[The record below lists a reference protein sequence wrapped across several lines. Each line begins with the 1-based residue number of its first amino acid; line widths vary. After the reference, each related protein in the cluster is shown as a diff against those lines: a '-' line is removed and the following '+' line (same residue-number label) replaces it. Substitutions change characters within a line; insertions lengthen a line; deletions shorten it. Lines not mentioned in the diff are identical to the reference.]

1 MLHLCCRPA
10 PMRTSLCV
18 CSRLCACDHFLRRRA
33 HPWIFTLYC
42 FLSLFFIKL
51 GFCSLY
57 FSVCSSCVRLS
68 ACVFVHLPLGY
79 DCCYLETAAWS
90 SLVNRWQRRDRQLGD
105 VEGAAIMSNPLM
117 LQFFGVFE
125 RMASGEGHWRC
136 GPTQRHLWLL
146 QVSDGLNAWK
156 EEIKSIRVKKKGE
169 WQAEHIFQE
178 GWERETKTWWID
190 GLRRIDQ

>member
-1 MLHLCCRPA
+1 MLSSCAHAHFFVCMRPLVCLWPFPEA
-10 PMRTSLCV
+10 ARASMDFYSLLLPSAFLKLVFRT
-18 CSRLCACDHFLRRRA
+18 
-33 HPWIFTLYC
+33 
-42 FLSLFFIKL
+42 
-51 GFCSLY
+51 LY

-68 ACVFVHLPLGY
+68 SCVFVRSLLGWC
-79 DCCYLETAAWS
+79 DCCYLETAARS
-90 SLVNRWQRRDRQLGD
+90 SLVNRWQRRDRQLVD
-105 VEGAAIMSNPLM
+105 VEGGAIMSNPLM

-146 QVSDGLNAWK
+146 QVGDGLNVWK

-178 GWERETKTWWID
+178 GGERETKTWWID

>member
-1 MLHLCCRPA
+1 MLSSCAHAHFFVRGRPLVCMWPFPEA
-10 PMRTSLCV
+10 ARGSMDFYSL
-18 CSRLCACDHFLRRRA
+18 LFPFA
-33 HPWIFTLYC
+33 
-42 FLSLFFIKL
+42 FFIKL
-51 GFCSLY
+51 VFCTLY
-57 FSVCSSCVRLS
+57 FSECSSCVGLS

-79 DCCYLETAAWS
+79 DCCYLETADWS
-90 SLVNRWQRRDRQLGD
+90 SLVNRWQRRDRQLVD

-136 GPTQRHLWLL
+136 GPTQCHLWLL
-146 QVSDGLNAWK
+146 QVGDGLNAWK